1 MKRPNINS
9 SSTIRIIGQPVIESI
24 AKYKG
29 LIKSNNSNKNNKYV
43 IKNYINKNTN
53 DVTLELKELGFD
65 TVILG
70 DGDKIVK
77 QYPSSGTE
85 VITNDKVYLVT
96 NNNVTMPSLIDY
108 SRIDA
113 ISILNLLNI
122 NYEIEGYGFVTEQSV
137 KKGDVLPSTIKITL
151 KPKHNFD

>member
-1 MKRPNINS
+1 
-9 SSTIRIIGQPVIESI
+9 
-24 AKYKG
+24 
-29 LIKSNNSNKNNKYV
+29 
-43 IKNYINKNTN
+43 
-53 DVTLELKELGFD
+53 
-65 TVILG
+65 
-70 DGDKIVK
+70 
-77 QYPSSGTE
+77 
-85 VITNDKVYLVT
+85 
-96 NNNVTMPSLIDY
+96 MPSLIDY